1 MESINFTLIISN
13 ANEHTLASYG
23 KINSSEVHRITLT
36 NMSWIP
42 GNMFVLINET
52 MRQRL
57 NLNFCKTLPSQ
68 HLHPR
73 INNIIPSDDPYRL
86 CENVYLSV
94 DLDTY
99 RLRSIAYPVLVPDLS
114 VDFILGTLFFYELNL
129 KWSASLKRLITRSE
143 EEEEA
148 RRQTYRRIL

>member
-13 ANEHTLASYG
+13 ANEHTLASYD

-42 GNMFVLINET
+42 GNMF
-52 MRQRL
+52 
-57 NLNFCKTLPSQ
+57 TLPSQ

-94 DLDTY
+94 DPDTY

-114 VDFILGTLFFYELNL
+114 VDFILGTLFFDELNL